1 MSPTTKTKHPII
13 SKPLLRWQHMS
24 PATQKLFLD
33 AYPEVDIKT
42 WEVQLFRWN
51 ANKQEW
57 DIFHIF
63 DISEWR
69 AV

>member
-1 MSPTTKTKHPII
+1 MSPTTKTKHPIT
-13 SKPLLRWQHMS
+13 SRSLLRWEHMS

-33 AYPEVDIKT
+33 AYPEVDLET
-42 WEVQLFRWN
+42 WQNQLFRWN
-51 ANKQEW
+51 AARQEW

-63 DISEWR
+63 DINEWR